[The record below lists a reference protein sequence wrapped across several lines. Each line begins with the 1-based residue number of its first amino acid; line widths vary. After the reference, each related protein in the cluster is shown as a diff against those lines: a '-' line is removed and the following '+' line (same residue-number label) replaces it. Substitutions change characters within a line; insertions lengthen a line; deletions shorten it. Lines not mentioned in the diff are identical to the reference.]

1 MGKPINITDANF
13 QQEVLSSEKLAVLD
27 LWAIWCGPCRLLDP
41 IFNELYEDYK
51 DKVIIGK
58 VNVDENPNI
67 PQKYSVLNIPTILFI
82 KNGELVDKIVGAV
95 PKRAI
100 VEIIEKYL

>member
-1 MGKPINITDANF
+1 MAKPLEITETNF
-13 QQEVLSSEKLAVLD
+13 EQEVITSDKLAVLD

-41 IFNELYEDYK
+41 VFKELAEQFD
-51 DKVIIGK
+51 DKAIIGK
-58 VNVDENPNI
+58 VNVDENPAI
-67 PQKYSVLNIPTILFI
+67 PQKYGVLNIPTILFI